1 MSIQSPAKCEI
12 RSVIRYL
19 VWKGKT
25 PVEVYNEV
33 KTVYGD
39 KGMNRTSVFKWCREF
54 KNGRTSVHDDQ
65 RSGRPSILT
74 DDIVEKIEN
83 ALRDD
88 RRLTVDELSAMF
100 PQISRSLLH
109 ETITETLGYRKL
121 SARWVPKQLTDQHK
135 LNRVEAGQEFLRRYK
150 LHGDEFLRSI
160 VTGDETW
167 VEKSFQPTR
176 RLEIHIKSADEKSDA
191 LKRIKA
197 YLINL
202 SIIIE
207 RSNPSK
213 IKRNVIPFL
222 RSLSPSVAMTTV
234 STGFYSIYNYRITY
248 PLYINYA
255 DRIRAITRYGQ
266 LVLQINTDLAIFSA
280 LQPRFD
286 FSIVLL
292 SRLTTNKL
300 PASGPLT
307 QRSPVR
313 GVRSGGR
320 GQVLKMSIFVPNKVY
335 LRGILLHY
343 FIQKKSAAEAHRIL
357 VQTYG
362 DNALSDT
369 TCRDWFRR
377 FKNNDFEL
385 EDKER
390 SGALKKFQDK
400 ELEQLLDEDPSQ
412 TLSELGKILQV
423 DESTV
428 SKRLKGLGMIQ
439 KQGHWVPYELR
450 YRLQLMRLSRALKEK
465 RPLYAQRHDK
475 VILLH
480 DNARPH
486 VAKPVKT
493 YLETLK
499 WEVLPHPPYSPDVAP
514 SDFHLF
520 RSMSHG
526 LADRRFH
533 SYEEAQKCIAGFMYC
548 QKDGR
553 KWSLVMGNT
562 LNKMFVFLI
571 F

>member
-33 KTVYGD
+33 KTAYGD

-135 LNRVEAGQEFLRRYK
+135 LNQVEAGQEFLRRYK

-167 VEKSFQPTR
+167 
-176 RLEIHIKSADEKSDA
+176 
-191 LKRIKA
+191 
-197 YLINL
+197 
-202 SIIIE
+202 
-207 RSNPSK
+207 
-213 IKRNVIPFL
+213 
-222 RSLSPSVAMTTV
+222 
-234 STGFYSIYNYRITY
+234 
-248 PLYINYA
+248 
-255 DRIRAITRYGQ
+255 
-266 LVLQINTDLAIFSA
+266 
-280 LQPRFD
+280 
-286 FSIVLL
+286 
-292 SRLTTNKL
+292 
-300 PASGPLT
+300 
-307 QRSPVR
+307 
-313 GVRSGGR
+313 
-320 GQVLKMSIFVPNKVY
+320 
-335 LRGILLHY
+335 
-343 FIQKKSAAEAHRIL
+343 KSAAEAHRIL

-390 SGALKKFQDK
+390 CGAPKKFEDK

-439 KQGHWVPYELR
+439 KQGHWVP
-450 YRLQLMRLSRALKEK
+450 RALKEK

-499 WEVLPHPPYSPDVAP
+499 WEVLPHPPYSPDIAP

-520 RSMSHG
+520 RSMAHS

-533 SYEEAQKCIAGFMYC
+533 SYEEAQKWIDSWIAS
-548 QKDGR
+548 KDMSFFRRGIHVLPER
-553 KWSLVMGNT
+553 WEKVVSSDGQYF
-562 LNKMFVFLI
+562 K
-571 F
+571 